1 MPQLDIAT
9 FIPQIFWLVVV
20 FAALYIFM
28 ARSAAPKI
36 ADVLK
41 KRQDAIADDLAEA
54 EGLQRKAEDARV
66 AYEKSQTDAR
76 SNAAAVVL
84 NKREELKAVAEAEY
98 QKLSEQLS
106 AKADEAQKRIDDAKD
121 KALGEIRGVATEV
134 CADIVSKISG
144 LKLDAK
150 DVAKAVDAKTDAA
163 IKGEG

>member
-1 MPQLDIAT
+1 MPQLDLA
-9 FIPQIFWLVVV
+9 FFAPQIFWLIVV

-41 KRQDAIADDLAEA
+41 KRQDTIADDLAEA
-54 EGLQRKAEDARV
+54 EALQRKAEEARL
-66 AYEKSQTDAR
+66 AYEKSQADAR

-84 NKREELKAVAEAEY
+84 NKRDELKTAAEEEY
-98 QKLSEQLS
+98 QKLSEQLA

-121 KALGEIRGVATEV
+121 KALNEVRDVATEV
-134 CADIVSKISG
+134 CSEIVSKVSG
-144 LKLDAK
+144 LKLDVK
-150 DVAKAVDAKTDAA
+150 DVAKVVDAKTSNA